1 MRKCH
6 ANRGTTPSMQRLKC
20 KEELDNY
27 AAETAQQVTIIH
39 NKSQAELAIGKDDFE
54 KNMGTLDRQVTSLK
68 REWKSF
74 KERQE
79 GVLAEAMDDLKAVK
93 A

>member
-1 MRKCH
+1 
-6 ANRGTTPSMQRLKC
+6 
-20 KEELDNY
+20 
-27 AAETAQQVTIIH
+27 
-39 NKSQAELAIGKDDFE
+39 
-54 KNMGTLDRQVTSLK
+54 MGTLDRQVTSLK